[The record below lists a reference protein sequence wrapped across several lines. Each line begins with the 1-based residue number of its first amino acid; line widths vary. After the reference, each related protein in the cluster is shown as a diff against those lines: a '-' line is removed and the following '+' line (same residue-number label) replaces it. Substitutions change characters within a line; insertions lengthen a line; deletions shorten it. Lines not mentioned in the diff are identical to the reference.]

1 VRAAPL
7 LTKSN
12 AALLSLLGLPLFFGC
27 RTQLEA
33 ASPAPTPAPANLA
46 KLVRLEKI
54 ATSTGRPVFL
64 AAAPGDRS
72 GRVFVVEQ
80 TGTIRILRPGAAA
93 PEPAPFLD
101 LTARSTPGIR
111 GNAEQGLLGL
121 AFHPTYAE
129 SGRFFVNF
137 TDREGDTRIV
147 EFRRVAGDPDRADP
161 ASAREVLKID
171 QPYANHNGG
180 HLLFG
185 PDGKLWVGTG
195 DGGSANDPHGNGQS
209 RTALLGKMLR
219 LDVERENPTAEIV
232 AIGLRNP
239 WRYDFDPDTGDLFI
253 ADVGQNQ
260 FEEID
265 VAPAAKLVGH
275 NFGWNVLEGL
285 HCFRSRDCDR
295 SGMTDPVVEY
305 SHDEG
310 CSITGG
316 IVYRGRAIPEL
327 HGTYFYSDYCT
338 AILRGFRWR
347 NGEVVD
353 HWDWKGA
360 LDPDSQ
366 LAAVSSFGRDAD
378 GEMYVLSLDG
388 AIWKMVRRRPKA

>member
-1 VRAAPL
+1 VRAARLPAL
-7 LTKSN
+7 
-12 AALLSLLGLPLFFGC
+12 ALLLLPLSGGC
-27 RTQLEA
+27 RSKLEA
-33 ASPAPTPAPANLA
+33 ASPQPTPPPADMA

-54 ATSTGRPVFL
+54 ATSTDRPVFL

-72 GRVFVVEQ
+72 GRLFIVGQ
-80 TGTIRILRPGAAA
+80 TGTIRILRAGAAA
-93 PEPAPFLD
+93 PEPTPFLD
-101 LTARSTPGIR
+101 LTARSTPVKGR
-111 GNAEQGLLGL
+111 NSEQGLLGL
-121 AFHPTYAE
+121 AFHPTYAQ

-137 TDREGDTRIV
+137 TDREGDTRV
-147 EFRRVAGDPDRADP
+147 AEFRRMSGDTDRADP
-161 ASAREVLKID
+161 ASERGVLEID

-185 PDGKLWVGTG
+185 PDGRLWVGTG
-195 DGGSANDPHGNGQS
+195 DGGSANDPQRNGQNK
-209 RTALLGKMLR
+209 TALLGKMLR
-219 LDVERENPTAEIV
+219 LDIEREKPTAEIV

-253 ADVGQNQ
+253 ADVGQNE

-265 VAPAAKLVGH
+265 VVPAGRLIGH
-275 NFGWNVLEGL
+275 NFGWNVLEGM
-285 HCFRSRDCDR
+285 HCFPPGSGDCDR
-295 SGMTDPVVEY
+295 AGMTDPVVEY
-305 SHDEG
+305 THDEG

-347 NGEVVD
+347 DGRVVD
-353 HWDWKGA
+353 HWDWKTA

-366 LAAVSSFGRDAD
+366 LARVSSFGRDAD

-388 AIWKMVRRRPKA
+388 GIWKMVRRAPPA